1 MDAEG
6 PQVTLG
12 TFHKR
17 VANPFL
23 VLDHHGQIQGNPLSE
38 TLCLQCLFEKNRWLL
53 VEFIPLDQSK
63 PTQSRLESKQ
73 IWAALRDSIQENF
86 GDVGW
91 GCVSHSLTGGCIPLT
106 VSTLLILF
114 SEILLSHH

>member
-1 MDAEG
+1 M
-6 PQVTLG
+6 TLG

-23 VLDHHGQIQGNPLSE
+23 VLDHHGQIQGNPLLWE
-38 TLCLQCLFEKNRWLL
+38 TIYLQCLFAKNRWLL

-73 IWAALRDSIQENF
+73 IWAALRDSIQDNF

-91 GCVSHSLTGGCIPLT
+91 GCVSHSLTGGCISLT
-106 VSTLLILF
+106 AFTLLILF
-114 SEILLSHH
+114 SEILLSDH